1 MLKDNIITLDNNV
14 SYYILQDMNYNGR
27 KYVLAAQADLEKD
40 NLDTNELIVKEIVSE
55 GDGLIT
61 ADIKDQEEAE
71 RITKVLITKF
81 QMEK

>member
-14 SYYILQDMNYNGR
+14 SYYILQDMNYDGR